1 MAETAGEIKPYDPTL
16 RERLAAGLQA
26 GLEKMGTDRYKARQR
41 AQTVM
46 GGPSSNLPMGLG
58 LTDVAASVSAP
69 AALAVS
75 PLYASEGVRDIKEAG
90 ESAKRGD
97 YVGAGVDLA
106 FGAMNVA
113 PFVSGVTNLAQRAL
127 RRPMQPMEVPDIPL
141 LPENLPKRQRR
152 HPRGLSEPEAEA
164 ERIRAV
170 ERVKGLLGEQRM
182 AGGGAMKPLKEK
194 VKKTVRDAI
203 EILSPI
209 ESEANRA
216 KLLAQSQVKDRM
228 YHGTSHDI
236 ERFEPKGG
244 EPVFLSP
251 DPNFASKFALD
262 DMLYGASSS
271 ATGWVKPGANV
282 MPVYARVSNPFD
294 YENPKHIRSVLS
306 NLDPRDRKAFKEG
319 AARGSW
325 QEIERHLGSIQDSGF
340 DSVFVSEMGT
350 KNLAVFDP
358 NKIKSAIGNRGT
370 YDTRE
375 SDITKRQ
382 GGLAAI
388 QRRP

>member
-69 AALAVS
+69 AALAAS

-90 ESAKRGD
+90 ESVKRGD

-113 PFVSGVTNLAQRAL
+113 PFVSGVTNLARRAL

-141 LPENLPKRQRR
+141 LPENLPKRQKR

-170 ERVKGLLGEQRM
+170 ERVKSLLGEQRM

-194 VKKTVRDAI
+194 VKKAAREVI
-203 EILSPI
+203 EVLSPE
-209 ESEANRA
+209 ESKANLQ
-216 KLLAQSQVKDRM
+216 KMLAESQIKNRL
-228 YHGTSHDI
+228 YHGTMAT
-236 ERFEPKGG
+236 EGG
-244 EPVFLSP
+244 EGQEAIRRIKPSKEGSLGSGAYLT
-251 DPNFASKFALD
+251 PNPGFAGEYAGELGGNI
-262 DMLYGASSS
+262 L
-271 ATGWVKPGANV
+271 
-282 MPVYARVSNPFD
+282 PVYAQIKNPLIIQGNGD
-294 YENPKHIRSVLS
+294 PMIEALVKLGMDENKAARMVERAYENKGYIGKEVETRARS
-306 NLDPRDRKAFKEG
+306 A
-319 AARGSW
+319 
-325 QEIERHLGSIQDSGF
+325 GF
-340 DSVFVSEMGT
+340 DGLMQYRNG
-350 KNLAVFDP
+350 NLAEVVVYNP
-358 NKIKSAIGNRGT
+358 NAIKSAIGNRGT
-370 YDTRE
+370 YDTTQIDLSKAR
-375 SDITKRQ
+375 
-382 GGLAAI
+382 GGLALAH
-388 QRRP
+388 RR